1 MIQISNINKSFK
13 KKRVLKN
20 ISFDIEKGTCVALIG
35 KNGAGKSTLVDILS
49 NKIIAD
55 DGVIFDKDNLLQS
68 KNRSIMFQKTIF
80 PDQLKVIEIIKLYQS
95 FYENPLT
102 LDVIIE
108 LTKFNSNQ
116 LNQFANQLSG
126 GQQRL
131 LDFVISLIGQ
141 PQLIL
146 LDEPTSNM
154 DIEMREYFW
163 SIIAKLKEENRTIL
177 YTSHYIE
184 EVERMSDKI
193 ILIENGEVKL
203 NDDTSHIKVN
213 QQSEITLSDEY
224 LSKLK
229 HDANELKIL
238 MNHNGTIKILTSN
251 VSDTILYLLQHHIN
265 LNDLKYIKYLLSI
278 LTLTIK
284 SKGVLYMI
292 LNYLKFEFKV
302 LFRKKTALF
311 LSIFFPAIFYIL
323 FTSILDLP
331 SDVKLRFY
339 KEYMYSMTVYSLI
352 SFSLMAFPIDI
363 INEKQ
368 NGWRQKLMATP
379 LTPASYYISKI
390 VKTMAQFAIAII
402 VIFMIGHFY
411 KGVTLSISQWIESG
425 VLLWLGASLLITFG
439 VLFSLINDIQKASAL
454 GNIVTIGL
462 AVLGGLWFS
471 VNTFPNWLQ
480 HIAHV
485 LPSYHLRKLGLDIV
499 SNHHIDLRSFGI
511 LILYAVGSLIVVYC
525 IRHFKRAE

>member
-265 LNDLKYIKYLLSI
+265 LNDIEIHKVSIIETYFNNKKQRGSIYDPKLLEI
-278 LTLTIK
+278 
-284 SKGVLYMI
+284 
-292 LNYLKFEFKV
+292 
-302 LFRKKTALF
+302 
-311 LSIFFPAIFYIL
+311 
-323 FTSILDLP
+323 
-331 SDVKLRFY
+331 
-339 KEYMYSMTVYSLI
+339 
-352 SFSLMAFPIDI
+352 
-363 INEKQ
+363 
-368 NGWRQKLMATP
+368 
-379 LTPASYYISKI
+379 
-390 VKTMAQFAIAII
+390 
-402 VIFMIGHFY
+402 
-411 KGVTLSISQWIESG
+411 
-425 VLLWLGASLLITFG
+425 
-439 VLFSLINDIQKASAL
+439 
-454 GNIVTIGL
+454 
-462 AVLGGLWFS
+462 
-471 VNTFPNWLQ
+471 
-480 HIAHV
+480 
-485 LPSYHLRKLGLDIV
+485 
-499 SNHHIDLRSFGI
+499 
-511 LILYAVGSLIVVYC
+511 
-525 IRHFKRAE
+525 

>member
-1 MIQISNINKSFK
+1 MVHLIQISNINKSFK

-68 KNRSIMFQKTIF
+68 ENRSIMFQKTIF

-102 LDVIIE
+102 LDAIIE

-193 ILIENGEVKL
+193 ILIENGEIKL
-203 NDDTSHIKVN
+203 NDSTSHIRTN
-213 QQSEITLSDEY
+213 QQSQITLSDEY
-224 LSKLK
+224 KRKLK
-229 HDANELKIL
+229 PDKDDLVIQK
-238 MNHNGTIKILTSN
+238 NHNGTIKIITSN
-251 VSDTILYLLQHHIN
+251 VNDTILYLQQLHIN
-265 LNDLKYIKYLLSI
+265 LD
-278 LTLTIK
+278 
-284 SKGVLYMI
+284 
-292 LNYLKFEFKV
+292 
-302 LFRKKTALF
+302 
-311 LSIFFPAIFYIL
+311 
-323 FTSILDLP
+323 
-331 SDVKLRFY
+331 
-339 KEYMYSMTVYSLI
+339 
-352 SFSLMAFPIDI
+352 DI
-363 INEKQ
+363 E
-368 NGWRQKLMATP
+368 
-379 LTPASYYISKI
+379 
-390 VKTMAQFAIAII
+390 
-402 VIFMIGHFY
+402 
-411 KGVTLSISQWIESG
+411 
-425 VLLWLGASLLITFG
+425 
-439 VLFSLINDIQKASAL
+439 IQKVS
-454 GNIVTIGL
+454 IVD
-462 AVLGGLWFS
+462 
-471 VNTFPNWLQ
+471 
-480 HIAHV
+480 
-485 LPSYHLRKLGLDIV
+485 SYFNNKKQRGSNYDTKLLENRI
-499 SNHHIDLRSFGI
+499 
-511 LILYAVGSLIVVYC
+511 
-525 IRHFKRAE
+525 

>member
-238 MNHNGTIKILTSN
+238 MNHNDTIKILTSN

-265 LNDLKYIKYLLSI
+265 LNDIEIHKVSIIDTYFNNKKQRGSIYDPKLLEI
-278 LTLTIK
+278 
-284 SKGVLYMI
+284 
-292 LNYLKFEFKV
+292 
-302 LFRKKTALF
+302 
-311 LSIFFPAIFYIL
+311 
-323 FTSILDLP
+323 
-331 SDVKLRFY
+331 
-339 KEYMYSMTVYSLI
+339 
-352 SFSLMAFPIDI
+352 
-363 INEKQ
+363 
-368 NGWRQKLMATP
+368 
-379 LTPASYYISKI
+379 
-390 VKTMAQFAIAII
+390 
-402 VIFMIGHFY
+402 
-411 KGVTLSISQWIESG
+411 
-425 VLLWLGASLLITFG
+425 
-439 VLFSLINDIQKASAL
+439 
-454 GNIVTIGL
+454 
-462 AVLGGLWFS
+462 
-471 VNTFPNWLQ
+471 
-480 HIAHV
+480 
-485 LPSYHLRKLGLDIV
+485 
-499 SNHHIDLRSFGI
+499 
-511 LILYAVGSLIVVYC
+511 
-525 IRHFKRAE
+525 

>member
-1 MIQISNINKSFK
+1 MIHLIQISNINKSFK

-20 ISFDIEKGTCVALIG
+20 ISFDIEKGACIALIG

-55 DGVIFDKDNLLQS
+55 DGVILDKDKLLQS
-68 KNRSIMFQKTIF
+68 ENRSIMFQKTMF

-116 LNQFANQLSG
+116 LNQFANKLSG

-141 PQLIL
+141 PQIIL

-229 HDANELKIL
+229 QDANELKIL
-238 MNHNGTIKILTSN
+238 KNHNGTIKILTTN

-265 LNDLKYIKYLLSI
+265 LNDIEIHKVSIIDTYFNNKKQRGSIYGTKLLE
-278 LTLTIK
+278 
-284 SKGVLYMI
+284 
-292 LNYLKFEFKV
+292 N
-302 LFRKKTALF
+302 
-311 LSIFFPAIFYIL
+311 
-323 FTSILDLP
+323 
-331 SDVKLRFY
+331 
-339 KEYMYSMTVYSLI
+339 
-352 SFSLMAFPIDI
+352 
-363 INEKQ
+363 
-368 NGWRQKLMATP
+368 
-379 LTPASYYISKI
+379 
-390 VKTMAQFAIAII
+390 
-402 VIFMIGHFY
+402 
-411 KGVTLSISQWIESG
+411 
-425 VLLWLGASLLITFG
+425 
-439 VLFSLINDIQKASAL
+439 
-454 GNIVTIGL
+454 
-462 AVLGGLWFS
+462 
-471 VNTFPNWLQ
+471 
-480 HIAHV
+480 
-485 LPSYHLRKLGLDIV
+485 
-499 SNHHIDLRSFGI
+499 
-511 LILYAVGSLIVVYC
+511 
-525 IRHFKRAE
+525 

>member
-1 MIQISNINKSFK
+1 MVHLIQISNINKSFK

-265 LNDLKYIKYLLSI
+265 LNDIEIHKVSIIDTYFNNKKQRGSIYDPKLLEI
-278 LTLTIK
+278 
-284 SKGVLYMI
+284 
-292 LNYLKFEFKV
+292 
-302 LFRKKTALF
+302 
-311 LSIFFPAIFYIL
+311 
-323 FTSILDLP
+323 
-331 SDVKLRFY
+331 
-339 KEYMYSMTVYSLI
+339 
-352 SFSLMAFPIDI
+352 
-363 INEKQ
+363 
-368 NGWRQKLMATP
+368 
-379 LTPASYYISKI
+379 
-390 VKTMAQFAIAII
+390 
-402 VIFMIGHFY
+402 
-411 KGVTLSISQWIESG
+411 
-425 VLLWLGASLLITFG
+425 
-439 VLFSLINDIQKASAL
+439 
-454 GNIVTIGL
+454 
-462 AVLGGLWFS
+462 
-471 VNTFPNWLQ
+471 
-480 HIAHV
+480 
-485 LPSYHLRKLGLDIV
+485 
-499 SNHHIDLRSFGI
+499 
-511 LILYAVGSLIVVYC
+511 
-525 IRHFKRAE
+525 

>member
-1 MIQISNINKSFK
+1 MVHLIQISNINKSFK

-20 ISFDIEKGTCVALIG
+20 ISFDIEKGTCIALIG

-55 DGVIFDKDNLLQS
+55 DGVILDKDKLLQS
-68 KNRSIMFQKTIF
+68 ENRSIMFQKTMF
-80 PDQLKVIEIIKLYQS
+80 SDQLKVIEIIKLYQS

-116 LNQFANQLSG
+116 LNQFANKLSG

-193 ILIENGEVKL
+193 ILIENGEIKL

-213 QQSEITLSDEY
+213 QQSEITLSGEY

-229 HDANELKIL
+229 QEANELKIL
-238 MNHNGTIKILTSN
+238 KNHNGTIKILTSN
-251 VSDTILYLLQHHIN
+251 VNDTILYLLQHHIN
-265 LNDLKYIKYLLSI
+265 LNDIEIHKVSIIDTYFNNKKQRDSIYGPKLLEI
-278 LTLTIK
+278 
-284 SKGVLYMI
+284 
-292 LNYLKFEFKV
+292 
-302 LFRKKTALF
+302 
-311 LSIFFPAIFYIL
+311 
-323 FTSILDLP
+323 
-331 SDVKLRFY
+331 
-339 KEYMYSMTVYSLI
+339 
-352 SFSLMAFPIDI
+352 
-363 INEKQ
+363 
-368 NGWRQKLMATP
+368 
-379 LTPASYYISKI
+379 
-390 VKTMAQFAIAII
+390 
-402 VIFMIGHFY
+402 
-411 KGVTLSISQWIESG
+411 
-425 VLLWLGASLLITFG
+425 
-439 VLFSLINDIQKASAL
+439 
-454 GNIVTIGL
+454 
-462 AVLGGLWFS
+462 
-471 VNTFPNWLQ
+471 
-480 HIAHV
+480 
-485 LPSYHLRKLGLDIV
+485 
-499 SNHHIDLRSFGI
+499 
-511 LILYAVGSLIVVYC
+511 
-525 IRHFKRAE
+525 

>member
-68 KNRSIMFQKTIF
+68 ENRSIMFQKTIF

-141 PQLIL
+141 QQLIL

-193 ILIENGEVKL
+193 ILIENGEIKL
-203 NDDTSHIKVN
+203 NDSTSHIRTN
-213 QQSEITLSDEY
+213 QQSQITLSDEY
-224 LSKLK
+224 KRKLK
-229 HDANELKIL
+229 PDKDDLVIQK
-238 MNHNGTIKILTSN
+238 NHNGTIKIITSN
-251 VSDTILYLLQHHIN
+251 VNDTILYLQQLHIN
-265 LNDLKYIKYLLSI
+265 LD
-278 LTLTIK
+278 
-284 SKGVLYMI
+284 
-292 LNYLKFEFKV
+292 
-302 LFRKKTALF
+302 
-311 LSIFFPAIFYIL
+311 
-323 FTSILDLP
+323 
-331 SDVKLRFY
+331 
-339 KEYMYSMTVYSLI
+339 
-352 SFSLMAFPIDI
+352 DI
-363 INEKQ
+363 E
-368 NGWRQKLMATP
+368 
-379 LTPASYYISKI
+379 
-390 VKTMAQFAIAII
+390 
-402 VIFMIGHFY
+402 
-411 KGVTLSISQWIESG
+411 
-425 VLLWLGASLLITFG
+425 
-439 VLFSLINDIQKASAL
+439 IQKVS
-454 GNIVTIGL
+454 IVD
-462 AVLGGLWFS
+462 
-471 VNTFPNWLQ
+471 
-480 HIAHV
+480 
-485 LPSYHLRKLGLDIV
+485 SYFNNKKQRGSNYDTKLLENRI
-499 SNHHIDLRSFGI
+499 
-511 LILYAVGSLIVVYC
+511 
-525 IRHFKRAE
+525 

>member
-49 NKIIAD
+49 NKIIVD
-55 DGVIFDKDNLLQS
+55 DGVILDKDNLLQS
-68 KNRSIMFQKTIF
+68 ENRSIMFQKTMF

-229 HDANELKIL
+229 QDANELKIL

-265 LNDLKYIKYLLSI
+265 LNDIEIHKVSIIDTYFNNKKQRGSIYGPKLLEI
-278 LTLTIK
+278 
-284 SKGVLYMI
+284 
-292 LNYLKFEFKV
+292 
-302 LFRKKTALF
+302 
-311 LSIFFPAIFYIL
+311 
-323 FTSILDLP
+323 
-331 SDVKLRFY
+331 
-339 KEYMYSMTVYSLI
+339 
-352 SFSLMAFPIDI
+352 
-363 INEKQ
+363 
-368 NGWRQKLMATP
+368 
-379 LTPASYYISKI
+379 
-390 VKTMAQFAIAII
+390 
-402 VIFMIGHFY
+402 
-411 KGVTLSISQWIESG
+411 
-425 VLLWLGASLLITFG
+425 
-439 VLFSLINDIQKASAL
+439 
-454 GNIVTIGL
+454 
-462 AVLGGLWFS
+462 
-471 VNTFPNWLQ
+471 
-480 HIAHV
+480 
-485 LPSYHLRKLGLDIV
+485 
-499 SNHHIDLRSFGI
+499 
-511 LILYAVGSLIVVYC
+511 
-525 IRHFKRAE
+525 

>member
-68 KNRSIMFQKTIF
+68 ENRSIMFQKTIF

-108 LTKFNSNQ
+108 LPKFNSNQ

-193 ILIENGEVKL
+193 ILIENGEIKL
-203 NDDTSHIKVN
+203 NDSTSHIRTN
-213 QQSEITLSDEY
+213 QQSQITLSDEY
-224 LSKLK
+224 KRKLK
-229 HDANELKIL
+229 PDKDDLVIQK
-238 MNHNGTIKILTSN
+238 NHNGTIKIITSN
-251 VSDTILYLLQHHIN
+251 VNDTILYLQQLHIN
-265 LNDLKYIKYLLSI
+265 LD
-278 LTLTIK
+278 
-284 SKGVLYMI
+284 
-292 LNYLKFEFKV
+292 
-302 LFRKKTALF
+302 
-311 LSIFFPAIFYIL
+311 
-323 FTSILDLP
+323 
-331 SDVKLRFY
+331 
-339 KEYMYSMTVYSLI
+339 
-352 SFSLMAFPIDI
+352 DI
-363 INEKQ
+363 E
-368 NGWRQKLMATP
+368 
-379 LTPASYYISKI
+379 
-390 VKTMAQFAIAII
+390 
-402 VIFMIGHFY
+402 
-411 KGVTLSISQWIESG
+411 
-425 VLLWLGASLLITFG
+425 
-439 VLFSLINDIQKASAL
+439 IQKVS
-454 GNIVTIGL
+454 IVD
-462 AVLGGLWFS
+462 
-471 VNTFPNWLQ
+471 
-480 HIAHV
+480 
-485 LPSYHLRKLGLDIV
+485 SYFNNKKQRGSNYDTKLLENRI
-499 SNHHIDLRSFGI
+499 
-511 LILYAVGSLIVVYC
+511 
-525 IRHFKRAE
+525 

>member
-20 ISFDIEKGTCVALIG
+20 ISFDIEKGTCIALIG

-55 DGVIFDKDNLLQS
+55 DGVILDKDKLLQS
-68 KNRSIMFQKTIF
+68 ENRSIMFQKTMF
-80 PDQLKVIEIIKLYQS
+80 SDQLKVIEIIKLYQS

-116 LNQFANQLSG
+116 LNQFANKLSG

-193 ILIENGEVKL
+193 ILIENGEIKL

-213 QQSEITLSDEY
+213 QQSEITLSGEY

-229 HDANELKIL
+229 QEANELKIL
-238 MNHNGTIKILTSN
+238 KNHNGTIKILTSN
-251 VSDTILYLLQHHIN
+251 VNDTILYLLQHHIN
-265 LNDLKYIKYLLSI
+265 LNDIEIHKVSI
-278 LTLTIK
+278 
-284 SKGVLYMI
+284 
-292 LNYLKFEFKV
+292 
-302 LFRKKTALF
+302 
-311 LSIFFPAIFYIL
+311 
-323 FTSILDLP
+323 
-331 SDVKLRFY
+331 
-339 KEYMYSMTVYSLI
+339 
-352 SFSLMAFPIDI
+352 ID
-363 INEKQ
+363 
-368 NGWRQKLMATP
+368 T
-379 LTPASYYISKI
+379 
-390 VKTMAQFAIAII
+390 
-402 VIFMIGHFY
+402 
-411 KGVTLSISQWIESG
+411 
-425 VLLWLGASLLITFG
+425 
-439 VLFSLINDIQKASAL
+439 
-454 GNIVTIGL
+454 
-462 AVLGGLWFS
+462 
-471 VNTFPNWLQ
+471 
-480 HIAHV
+480 
-485 LPSYHLRKLGLDIV
+485 
-499 SNHHIDLRSFGI
+499 
-511 LILYAVGSLIVVYC
+511 
-525 IRHFKRAE
+525 